1 MLNLI
6 ENLESSAEFISWKK
20 NNKNSYFCS
29 AFAIIESGQEPVWQL
44 DYYDPDE
51 DKVTG
56 FIVKDK
62 IEKQESE
69 KAFKK
74 AESKINGVKREDI
87 KINYDEAV
95 KIAKNILKKNYKSQK
110 YSKIIAI
117 LQSLGQPLW
126 NITMLTEAFEIINI
140 KISSIDGKI
149 ISRKKES
156 LLKYKKDL

>member
-1 MLNLI
+1 LVVGEVN
-6 ENLESSAEFISWKK
+6 
-20 NNKNSYFCS
+20 
-29 AFAIIESGQEPVWQL
+29 
-44 DYYDPDE
+44 
-51 DKVTG
+51 
-56 FIVKDK
+56 
-62 IEKQESE
+62 
-69 KAFKK
+69 
-74 AESKINGVKREDI
+74 R
-87 KINYDEAV
+87 
-95 KIAKNILKKNYKSQK
+95 KNILKKNYKSQK